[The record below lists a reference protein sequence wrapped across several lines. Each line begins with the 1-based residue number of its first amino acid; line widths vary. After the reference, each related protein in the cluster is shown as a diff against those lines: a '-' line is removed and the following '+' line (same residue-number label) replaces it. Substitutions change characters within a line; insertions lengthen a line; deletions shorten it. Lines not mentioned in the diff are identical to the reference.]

1 MNEMKRKFGKRAF
14 LAGSAGVAVTA
25 KGRAHSR
32 DSFEFSYEPAI
43 ADRLDQGPFG
53 IAPPS

>member
-1 MNEMKRKFGKRAF
+1 MNEMKRKFGRRAF
-14 LAGSAGVAVTA
+14 LAGSAGVAVA
-25 KGRAHSR
+25 ANRAAHSR
-32 DSFEFSYEPAI
+32 DSFDFSYEPAI